1 MFENNLVKPFYII
14 EVKIKTKYKTYLSNY
29 CDMLQS
35 YIHFQGVEIEETT
48 KVNTLEDANTILEGN
63 KTEVYYP
70 WQSIV
75 NIELKR
81 LLKKQ

>member
-14 EVKIKTKYKTYLSNY
+14 EVKVKTKYKAYLSNY

-48 KVNTLEDANTILEGN
+48 EVNSLEDANTILEGN
-63 KTEVYYP
+63 KIEVYYP
-70 WQSIV
+70 WQSVV

-81 LLKKQ
+81 ILKKE

>member
-14 EVKIKTKYKTYLSNY
+14 EVKVKTKYKTYLSNY

-35 YIHFQGVEIEETT
+35 NIHFQGVEVEEG
-48 KVNTLEDANTILEGN
+48 KEINSLEDANTILEGY

-70 WQSIV
+70 WSSVVSID
-75 NIELKR
+75 LKR
-81 LLKKQ
+81 LLKKE